1 MCAKGHSYCRR
12 SERLR
17 RGTPPIPGAVI
28 AFPVWGATE
37 VVDLGGV
44 VWEGGLCSWVLGF
57 WEGTG
62 HTWEDARC
70 SGGAGL
76 EGRDLRVLSHSSL
89 PMALRSLTSSLS
101 LTHRA
106 HGLAECFNFN
116 FF

>member
-1 MCAKGHSYCRR
+1 M
-12 SERLR
+12 
-17 RGTPPIPGAVI
+17 
-28 AFPVWGATE
+28 
-37 VVDLGGV
+37 
-44 VWEGGLCSWVLGF
+44 WEGGLCSWVLGF
-57 WEGTG
+57 
-62 HTWEDARC
+62 WEDARC